1 MNASDYVSIQVSDPW
16 DVVTDLGDAP
26 LVGRLCSLAANVAI
40 VRLDL
45 PLAVKG
51 TEIAFINAKPRHAS
65 GEFMKA
71 GGPVAANLT
80 FLTTDRTPAF
90 SAIGTLTRS

>member
-16 DVVTDLGDAP
+16 EVVTDLGDAP
-26 LVGRLCSLAANVAI
+26 LVGRLCSLASTAAI

-51 TEIAFINAKPRHAS
+51 KTIAFINATPRHAT
-65 GEFMKA
+65 GDFMQV

-80 FLTTDRTPAF
+80 FLTTDQTPAF
-90 SAIGTLTRS
+90 TAIGTLTRA